1 MLLSSTPM
9 LQFLQIIMSI
19 ITLALLV
26 PQTTKLNLLLRKF
39 YESGVFANYS
49 EAKRVLKRLTWGTI
63 FLFFIVTYFAARS

>member
-1 MLLSSTPM
+1 M

-26 PQTTKLNLLLRKF
+26 PQTTKLNLLLLKF

>member
-1 MLLSSTPM
+1 M

-49 EAKRVLKRLTWGTI
+49 EAKRLLKRLTWGTI

>member
-1 MLLSSTPM
+1 M

>member
-1 MLLSSTPM
+1 M

-26 PQTTKLNLLLRKF
+26 PHTTKLNLLLRKF

>member
-1 MLLSSTPM
+1 M

-26 PQTTKLNLLLRKF
+26 HQTTKF

>member
-1 MLLSSTPM
+1 M

-49 EAKRVLKRLTWGTI
+49 EAKRVLKRLTWGTS

>member
-1 MLLSSTPM
+1 M

-19 ITLALLV
+19 IIFALLV